1 MRKTAFANKILLL
14 FMILTISFISFSKE
28 KGFRSQWAA
37 GPVKIDGFFDD
48 WAEVA
53 LTYEKKVKV
62 DYAFQNDAE
71 NLYILFIFKDPKYL
85 SSISATG
92 MTIWVNSEGKKDKD
106 YGIRFIQKQVAAE
119 ELITRLE
126 KEKGPLPEGEKKK
139 IRDNPS
145 YLIND
150 TEIINKENE
159 SGSQPTESSEIKP
172 AVFRV
177 MKQQNALVFEFA
189 ISFEKKPEEAP
200 GMRMESGKNVK
211 VGFEW
216 GGMTK
221 EMKAEVMR
229 RSAALERS
237 RTSGEDPADNRA
249 SGGAN
254 STGPMGLL
262 SGPKE
267 YSFWV
272 DVKLGRKE
280 VE

>member
-1 MRKTAFANKILLL
+1 MRKTQFANTVLLL
-14 FMILTISFISFSKE
+14 SMILIISLTSFSKD
-28 KGFRSQWAA
+28 KAFRSQWAA
-37 GPVKIDGFFDD
+37 EPVKIDGISND
-48 WAEVA
+48 WAKVA
-53 LTYEKKVKV
+53 LANEKKVKV

-85 SSISATG
+85 SSIGSTG
-92 MTIWVNSEGKKDKD
+92 ITVWLNSEGKKDKD
-106 YGIRFIQKQVAAE
+106 FGIRFIQNQVSAE

-126 KEKGPLPEGEKKK
+126 KEKGPLPEDEKKK

-150 TEIINKENE
+150 TEIINKEDE
-159 SGSQPTESSEIKP
+159 PGSQPSESSETKP

-177 MKQQNALVFEFA
+177 MKQQNALVLEFA

-200 GMRMESGKNVK
+200 EMIRESGKNLK

-237 RTSGEDPADNRA
+237 RTSGGDAADNRA
-249 SGGAN
+249 SGGAE

-272 DVKLGRKE
+272 DVILGRKE
-280 VE
+280 IE